1 MRRNC
6 RTYFTFALPLF
17 LAACAQM
24 APRTFQPEASPSAWQ
39 APLPNLPH
47 QGQLS
52 GLRQWWQQWD
62 DATLVTLI
70 EAAQTAGPTLDA
82 ARARLDQAQ
91 ASLQM
96 AQAVLGPAT
105 DVSLSSNRGRQTT
118 IMGTPIATVTQARV
132 GATWE
137 TDLFGQSQL
146 LRDAASLR
154 VQGAQA
160 AWHEARVSLAA
171 DVANLYLAQR
181 ACELTL
187 AFQREDI
194 ESRAVTARLTQAQA
208 DAGFATASSAK
219 LARSAESESHARLRQ
234 QLAICD
240 TGVKGLVALTGLTEP
255 ELRRQLAASRQSTT
269 QSLALAVETI
279 PAKALTQRPDVFQ
292 AERQVAAASAELG
305 SAQAERYPRLT
316 LNGAVGQMNLRLGGS
331 NIDLSTWSVGPITLS
346 VPLWD
351 NGRFAAHV
359 AESSARYDEAAANY
373 RAKARQAV
381 REVEEALVQLH
392 SARERL
398 ADLQSASEGYRALLN
413 SVQQRQQHGL
423 ASVGELEET
432 RRSVLAAQA
441 ALVGQQRDTQQAWV
455 ALYRAVGGGWSPDT
469 LAVPA
474 QSTAKVTAP

>member
-1 MRRNC
+1 
-6 RTYFTFALPLF
+6 
-17 LAACAQM
+17 
-24 APRTFQPEASPSAWQ
+24 
-39 APLPNLPH
+39 
-47 QGQLS
+47 
-52 GLRQWWQQWD
+52 
-62 DATLVTLI
+62 
-70 EAAQTAGPTLDA
+70 
-82 ARARLDQAQ
+82 
-91 ASLQM
+91 M

-132 GATWE
+132 GAAWE

-359 AESSARYDEAAANY
+359 AESNARYDEAAANY